1 MSRNFFKCTAAVSLL
16 ISAAAFIIIYKQL
29 IDIPE
34 KYEIPAITLIPVF
47 ALTAVIC
54 FFIQLA
60 IRDHNDKKYRLEHP
74 EEGRAMRQEMI
85 EEASMKADTQTMY
98 KLQLLREKLAGIIG
112 RVIATI
118 IVITVFGDR
127 SPVACITTYI
137 TVSYCW
143 IFIKATGNFIIG
155 IGGFLI
161 CLLYATD
168 KFLEK
173 FSDKNQ
179 ELIMNALLIGVFVI
193 DAINIIRYIAIR
205 IKIANSN
212 LKIRKLTREEMQ
224 QYKKRK

>member
-1 MSRNFFKCTAAVSLL
+1 MSGNFFKDAAAVSLL
-16 ISAAAFIIIYKQL
+16 ISAAAFIIIHKQL

-34 KYEIPAITLIPVF
+34 KYEIPAITVIPVF
-47 ALTAVIC
+47 ALTAVVC

-74 EEGRAMRQEMI
+74 EEGSAIRQEMI
-85 EEASMKADTQTMY
+85 EEASMKADAQTMY
-98 KLQLLREKLAGIIG
+98 QLQLLREKIAGIIG

-118 IVITVFGDR
+118 IVITVFGGR
-127 SPVACITTYI
+127 SPAACIATYI
-137 TVSYCW
+137 TISYCW
-143 IFIKATGNFIIG
+143 IFIKATGNFIVG

-173 FSDKNQ
+173 FSGRNQ
-179 ELIMNALLIGVFVI
+179 ELIVNALLVGVFVI

-205 IKIANSN
+205 IRIANSN
-212 LKIRKLTREEMQ
+212 LKIYKLTREEMK
-224 QYKKRK
+224 QYKKSK